1 MQKTPY
7 KLLKFQN
14 GLNLILKSMPSVN
27 SAVVYVAVGAGPRY
41 ETKETAGLAHF
52 LEHMLFEGT
61 KNLPSS
67 KKVAEYIE
75 KVGGRSSAWTD
86 KEYVTYYA
94 KVPKQYLGK
103 AFSYLS
109 DIFFNSLLDEKAIEK
124 EKGIVMEELRRSK
137 DNPEI
142 NIWDLW
148 FEWVWGKDQSMG
160 RSTLGDAVT
169 IRNITKKKLQDY
181 MTRFYHPSNMAIAV
195 AGNFSIEEAEK
206 YALKYFGKGRNEQ
219 VLSNRNKDI
228 PQFEKQKFVPKKI
241 HTQIIEANT
250 HQSQLVLGFIT
261 DISYN
266 HKDRFAVRL
275 ISDVLS
281 GGVSS
286 RLFHKL
292 VYDLGIAYSAG
303 AQSWIFSDGGLFYAY
318 GGFLPENTKT
328 AIKVIIEELERLKKE
343 KISTEEL
350 NEAKEKDKAGLYFS
364 LETPDAVAS
373 LYSSQQITEKQIMTP
388 EEISKRIDEVTAE
401 DIQRVARKY
410 FIPKNLSLTIK
421 GALDKEEVIQ
431 IENLM
436 LSKLSH

>member
-1 MQKTPY
+1 MKKTPY

-14 GLNLILKSMPSVN
+14 GLNLILKSIPSVN
-27 SAVVYVAVGAGPRY
+27 SAAVYVAVGAGPRY
-41 ETKETAGLAHF
+41 ETRETAGLAHF

-61 KNLPSS
+61 IKLPSS

-75 KVGGRSSAWTD
+75 KVGGRGSAWTD

-94 KVPKQYLGK
+94 KVPKQHFEK
-103 AFSYLS
+103 ALSYLS
-109 DIFFNSLLDEKAIEK
+109 DILFNSLLDENAIEK
-124 EKGIVMEELRRSK
+124 EKGIVLEELRRSK
-137 DNPEI
+137 DNPEV

-148 FEWVWGKDQSMG
+148 FEWVWGKDQPLG
-160 RSTLGDAVT
+160 RSTLGDEVT
-169 IRNITKKKLQDY
+169 IQNITKKKLQDY
-181 MTRFYHPSNMAIAV
+181 MTRFYHPSNMVIAV
-195 AGNFSIEEAEK
+195 VGNFSIEEAEK
-206 YALKYFGKGRNEQ
+206 YALKYFGKGQ
-219 VLSNRNKDI
+219 NKDI
-228 PQFEKQKFVPKKI
+228 LQFEKQKFVPKKI

-250 HQSQLVLGFIT
+250 HQSQLVLGFVT

-266 HKDRFAVRL
+266 HKDRFTVRL
-275 ISDVLS
+275 ISDILS

-303 AQSWIFSDGGLFYAY
+303 AQSWTLRDAGLFYAY
-318 GGFLPENTKT
+318 GGFSPENTKT
-328 AIKVIIEELERLKKE
+328 AIKVIIEELEGLKKE

-350 NEAKEKDKAGLYFS
+350 NEAKEKDRAGLYFS
-364 LETPDAVAS
+364 LETPDAIAS

-388 EEISKRIDEVTAE
+388 EEISRRIDEVTAE

-410 FIPKNLSLTIK
+410 FTTKNLCLIIK
-421 GALDKEEVIQ
+421 GTLDKEEVTQ

-436 LSKLSH
+436 LAKLSH

>member
-1 MQKTPY
+1 MKKTPY
-7 KLLKFQN
+7 KLLKLQN
-14 GLNLILKSMPSVN
+14 GLNLILKSIPSVN
-27 SAVVYVAVGAGPRY
+27 SAAVYVAVGAGPRY
-41 ETKETAGLAHF
+41 ETRETAGLAHF

-61 KNLPSS
+61 IRLPSS

-75 KVGGRSSAWTD
+75 KVGGRGSAWTD

-94 KVPKQYLGK
+94 KVPKQHFEK

-109 DIFFNSLLDEKAIEK
+109 DILFNSLLDENAIEK
-124 EKGIVMEELRRSK
+124 EKGIVLEELRRSK
-137 DNPEI
+137 DNPEV

-148 FEWVWGKDQSMG
+148 FEWVWGKDQPLG
-160 RSTLGDAVT
+160 RSTLGDEVT
-169 IRNITKKKLQDY
+169 IQNITKKKLQDY
-181 MTRFYHPSNMAIAV
+181 MTRFYHPSNMVIAV
-195 AGNFSIEEAEK
+195 VGNFSIEEAEK
-206 YALKYFGKGRNEQ
+206 YALKYFGKGQ
-219 VLSNRNKDI
+219 NKDI

-250 HQSQLVLGFIT
+250 HQSQLVLGFVT

-266 HKDRFAVRL
+266 HKDRFTVRL
-275 ISDVLS
+275 ISDILS

-303 AQSWIFSDGGLFYAY
+303 AQSWTLRDAGLFYAY
-318 GGFLPENTKT
+318 GGFSPENTKT
-328 AIKVIIEELERLKKE
+328 AIKVIIEELEGLKKE

-364 LETPDAVAS
+364 LETPDAIAS

-388 EEISKRIDEVTAE
+388 EEISRRIDEVTAE

-410 FIPKNLSLTIK
+410 FTTKNLCLIIK
-421 GALDKEEVIQ
+421 GALDKEEVTQ

-436 LSKLSH
+436 LTKLSH